1 MGVPMGRLI
10 YMLNVSLD
18 GFVETADRSLD
29 WATVD
34 EELHSWFNEHMRAL
48 DASLYG
54 RGLYETMAAYWPT
67 AADDPDAN
75 DVEREYA
82 VVWNATPRY
91 VFSSTLESV
100 AHNSRLVRGGDI
112 GQALEQIRAEHSGI
126 LEVGGARLA
135 RAFIE
140 RGLVD
145 EYWMVVHPV
154 VIGAGTPYFPPG
166 ASPQSLELIETRT
179 FASGVVVLA
188 YRRT

>member
-1 MGVPMGRLI
+1 MGSLI

-18 GFVETADRSLD
+18 GFVETPDRSLA

-34 EELHSWFNEHMRAL
+34 EELHSWFNEHMRAV

-54 RGLYETMAAYWPT
+54 RGLYETMAAHWPT
-67 AADDPDAN
+67 AGADPDTN

-82 VVWNATPRY
+82 VVWNETPRY
-91 VFSSTLESV
+91 VFSTTLDTV
-100 AHNSRLVRGGDI
+100 AHNSQLVRGGDI
-112 GQALEQIRAEHSGI
+112 GLALERIRAEHPGI

-135 RAFIE
+135 HAFVK

-154 VIGAGTPYFPPG
+154 VLGAGNPFFPPG
-166 ASPQSLELIETRT
+166 GPPHALERFETRT